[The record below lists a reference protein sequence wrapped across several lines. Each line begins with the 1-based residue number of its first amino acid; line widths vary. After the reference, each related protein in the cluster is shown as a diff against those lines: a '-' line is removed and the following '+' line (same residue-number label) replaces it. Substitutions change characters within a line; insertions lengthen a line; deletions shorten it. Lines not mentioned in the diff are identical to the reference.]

1 SAREAPRPGWSK
13 VLSGAAPGDGAIRGR
28 GGQAQLVQPGSCGLL
43 AEQRMLA
50 RGRQMFLGFSG
61 YWKPLFRGRF
71 LLVTNTV
78 SCGALLATGDTLQQT
93 WEMRKDPERKREL
106 GRTARMF
113 AIGCSMGPLM
123 HYWYLWLDKAFPASG
138 LKGIKIVL
146 KKVFIDQIVASPAL
160 GIWYFLGMGS
170 LEGQRLEESWEELR
184 EKFWEFY
191 KADWCVWPAAQVINF
206 LFLPPKYRVIYVNV
220 VTLGWDTYLSYL
232 KHRHKQPLGAG
243 AELKS
248 STEPTALG

>member
-1 SAREAPRPGWSK
+1 WAPAPWHLMQQLGSPCLDALFLFGSEA
-13 VLSGAAPGDGAIRGR
+13 D
-28 GGQAQLVQPGSCGLL
+28 SC
-43 AEQRMLA
+43 
-50 RGRQMFLGFSG
+50 
-61 YWKPLFRGRF
+61 
-71 LLVTNTV
+71 V

-93 WEMRKDPERKREL
+93 WEMRKDPSRKREL
-106 GRTARMF
+106 SRTARMF

-123 HYWYLWLDKAFPASG
+123 HYWYLWLDGAFPASG
-138 LKGIKIVL
+138 LKGMKIVL

-170 LEGQRLEESWEELR
+170 LEGQRLEESWDELR

-191 KADWCVWPAAQVINF
+191 KADWCVWPAAQLINF

-232 KHRHKQPLGAG
+232 KHRVSITRTPASNPWCWSLC
-243 AELKS
+243 S
-248 STEPTALG
+248 SSQCIPVPARRPSRTD